1 MGWRDNNQGN
11 LSAFDEDLGPVEV
24 KMPQNIHFQEKE
36 KVKTKPKMLERNG
49 SSIFGRE
56 HWRIIETEEKAFQY
70 FEEHYLRIIEI

>member
-49 SSIFGRE
+49 SSIFGRA
-56 HWRIIETEEKAFQY
+56 HRIIETEEQAFQS